1 MQLNESIRAQLSLK
15 IYVRPTPLP
24 WLPVFSYITPPHIR
38 RMAATNQLL
47 SKISS
52 STVTVTL
59 ISDIEFHPEVRLTSR
74 RLVWLEEPQEE
85 EVSPWQKWTE
95 EWAASDVVNRSLIV
109 DPFIAP
115 PGFDL
120 YTDACGRRC
129 TNFALA
135 RVDVQP
141 TSSAGI
147 RLQIRPV
154 PVAHLHKLCRTLWT
168 IVQILN
174 LIPVVGQSYIWLIRR
189 LLPGSACRAY
199 VKKK

>member
-1 MQLNESIRAQLSLK
+1 MRIVSAIL
-15 IYVRPTPLP
+15 RPTPLQ
-24 WLPVFSYITPPHIR
+24 WWPVLSHTTPPHVR

-47 SKISS
+47 SKIRS
-52 STVTVTL
+52 STVTLLL
-59 ISDIEFHPEVRLTSR
+59 IPDIESHPEVRFTSR
-74 RLVWLEEPQEE
+74 RPVWLEEPQQEK
-85 EVSPWQKWTE
+85 VSPRRKWTG
-95 EWAASDVVNRSLIV
+95 EWVVSDVVNRSLNV
-109 DPFIAP
+109 DPSIAP